1 MVIIHSDREGLTNFD
16 NVQMVHLMGRY
27 IHVSLND
34 GTTKTIAVYSDV
46 DRAAEVFS
54 NMLSELFPDPDNDE
68 DFDKMMPFINASG
81 AFDDLDECDI
91 SVFPSFV
98 PQWYYMP
105 KE

>member
-34 GTTKTIAVYSDV
+34 GTTKAIAVYADA
-46 DRAAEVFS
+46 DRAAEVFA
-54 NMLSELFPDPDNDE
+54 NMLTELFPDPEDDE
-68 DFDKMMPFINASG
+68 IFDKMMPFINATG

-91 SVFPSFV
+91 PVFPSFM

-105 KE
+105 EE